1 MPLSQGALDIVM
13 HAQGELREI
22 KEELRSVRPERHGL
36 VSELGDLLFNTILL
50 VKVCE
55 RDEIGG
61 VTLAG
66 CAAFAAAKVQRRAPF
81 VFVEGGSQTSKLSA
95 DQASNLWKAV
105 KEQEKAGLV
114 PVCPDGEI
122 GCRLAQMMR
131 ACLVLNAELRHRAH
145 PSCAPLQRATWFLFL
160 QRVMVPCSVL
170 HHTLFAFLSPHKII
184 VKFHLC
190 IHRFT
195 CMLVSLTIDSLSK
208 DGGFWFV

>member
-1 MPLSQGALDIVM
+1 M

-122 GCRLAQMMR
+122 ACRLTWMML
-131 ACLVLNAELRHRAH
+131 ACLDFGCGAASPCPSSVRPSAACDLILVSAEGHGTLLCLSLHSVCLLIPPKKSICEIPSLHQSSIDARVLASLAH
-145 PSCAPLQRATWFLFL
+145 PGIFW
-160 QRVMVPCSVL
+160 RVE
-170 HHTLFAFLSPHKII
+170 
-184 VKFHLC
+184 
-190 IHRFT
+190 
-195 CMLVSLTIDSLSK
+195 
-208 DGGFWFV
+208 GGGWRVRG

>member
-1 MPLSQGALDIVM
+1 M

-22 KEELRSVRPERHGL
+22 KEELRSLRPERHGL

-95 DQASNLWKAV
+95 DQASSLWKAV

-114 PVCPDGEI
+114 PVCPDGEFCASLGI
-122 GCRLAQMMR
+122 HV
-131 ACLVLNAELRHRAH
+131 CLV
-145 PSCAPLQRATWFLFL
+145 C
-160 QRVMVPCSVL
+160 
-170 HHTLFAFLSPHKII
+170 
-184 VKFHLC
+184 
-190 IHRFT
+190 
-195 CMLVSLTIDSLSK
+195 DSLCHRHFHRSVATSYLQEVLAT
-208 DGGFWFV
+208 GGGGRVVPHLVVFATERG